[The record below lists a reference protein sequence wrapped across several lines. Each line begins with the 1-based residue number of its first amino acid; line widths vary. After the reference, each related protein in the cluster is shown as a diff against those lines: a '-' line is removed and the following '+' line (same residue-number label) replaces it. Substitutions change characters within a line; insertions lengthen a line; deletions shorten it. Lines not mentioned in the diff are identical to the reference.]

1 MDESEFEKYT
11 IDGLK
16 RILKTYNQPLTAN
29 KPELIQRLRKVWEV
43 DATVKPLAPPSHKVN
58 ENIEKQKEDEMKD
71 NEEERK
77 VREVDASVKPL
88 APPSR

>member
-29 KPELIQRLRKVWEV
+29 KPELIQRLRKV
-43 DATVKPLAPPSHKVN
+43 
-58 ENIEKQKEDEMKD
+58 
-71 NEEERK
+71 
-77 VREVDASVKPL
+77 
-88 APPSR
+88 

>member
-1 MDESEFEKYT
+1 
-11 IDGLK
+11 
-16 RILKTYNQPLTAN
+16 
-29 KPELIQRLRKVWEV
+29 
-43 DATVKPLAPPSHKVN
+43 
-58 ENIEKQKEDEMKD
+58 MKD